1 MRHYETHRALT
12 QARAPAYAHTRT
24 RVHTHRHR
32 QTDRHTH
39 THTHRHTDTDRQTQT
54 HTHTDIHL
62 VNEPLPEAQKF
73 RDALLLDLGALV
85 PYFPPKMALN
95 LILA

>member
-1 MRHYETHRALT
+1 M
-12 QARAPAYAHTRT
+12 HTRAHVYT
-24 RVHTHRHR
+24 HTDTDR
-32 QTDRHTH
+32 QTDRQ